1 LRKIV
6 YILILLHT
14 FAWGQ
19 QDNLYTQF
27 MYNPSSINPG
37 YTGSRQVTTIFIQG
51 REQWMGFEGAPSS
64 SNFNIQHYREDSKL
78 GLGLDFFSDAIGPYD
93 EKSFS
98 INTSYQLQLSDDKYL
113 GLGLQA
119 ALSSVNLDFSIV
131 ELSDPNDPFYE
142 SNLQNRI
149 NPNIGVGFYYYDSS
163 TYFGISAPRLFNTFN
178 YEPLRSERF
187 KITFENIHMYLMAG
201 HVFQLTNSLRFK
213 PAILARY
220 VESQPFLINYSAS
233 FDLQKKLSFGASYS
247 KGISISTLLGVQ
259 LIDNL
264 FVGYSYDI
272 NTGAIDIGRG
282 SHEIILRFELRSIYN
297 KVWSD
302 RFF

>member
-1 LRKIV
+1 MLFQ
-6 YILILLHT
+6 T

-37 YTGSRQVTTIFIQG
+37 YTGSRQVTTIFIQA
-51 REQWMGFEGAPSS
+51 REQWIGFEGAPST
-64 SNFNIQHYREDSKL
+64 SNFNIQHYRAESKL
-78 GLGLDFFSDAIGPYD
+78 GLGLDFSSDVIGPFE

-98 INTSYQLQLSDDKYL
+98 INTSYQLQLSDDQYL

-119 ALSSVNLDFSIV
+119 ALSSVNLDFTSL
-131 ELSDPNDPFYE
+131 ELYDPSDPFYE
-142 SNLQNRI
+142 SNLQNRLS
-149 NPNIGVGFYYYDSS
+149 PNLGLGFYYYDSK

-178 YEPLRSERF
+178 YEPLSSERF
-187 KITFENIHMYLMAG
+187 KITFENIHTYLIAG

-233 FDLQKKLSFGASYS
+233 FNWQEKLSFGASYS
-247 KGISISTLLGVQ
+247 EGISISTLLGVR

-272 NTGAIDIGRG
+272 NTGALNIGSG
-282 SHEIILRFELRSIYN
+282 SHEIILRFELRSMYN